1 MKSSLANDTA
11 KSAKTL
17 AQQIAKQAAQEPIE
31 ILKEV
36 KEQTLGQE
44 SSSEPVN
51 QAGRHEE
58 TQKQVEEQR
67 EINDKLKSG
76 RRMEALNRELAD
88 IQKQDLF
95 KALQARIAQGEEIPL
110 EDYPE
115 LSIEQKQVLN
125 AQMQAVRMSRRQ
137 DVQTSRQLIE
147 PATRKGR
154 QLFNFGKKTQVQ
166 REQTH
171 VEKPVPPSG

>member
-1 MKSSLANDTA
+1 MKPAQ
-11 KSAKTL
+11 KSAKS
-17 AQQIAKQAAQEPIE
+17 IAKQIAHEPLE
-31 ILKEV
+31 ILKEA

-44 SSSEPVN
+44 SSSEPLN
-51 QAGRHEE
+51 PDRHEE
-58 TQKQVEEQR
+58 QQKQVDEQR
-67 EINDKLKSG
+67 EISDKLKSG
-76 RRMEALNRELAD
+76 RQMEALNRELAD

-95 KALQARIAQGEEIPL
+95 KDLQARIAQGEELPL

-125 AQMQAVRMSRRQ
+125 AQMQAVRAQMENAKLENGKS
-137 DVQTSRQLIE
+137 LAE